1 LVLVVNGFLAH
12 LYLLPLTV
20 VVELIFVQA
29 TPFEIFAAACA
40 GAATITPP
48 ATINATA
55 TEANLRIR

>member
-1 LVLVVNGFLAH
+1 
-12 LYLLPLTV
+12 LLPLTV